1 VAVKLSSSHLLSR
14 SWQPLVTVRALS
26 VRALSVRALSVL
38 ALSVLALSVLACSR
52 RESARRTSSGSVD
65 DPTAFG
71 PRADLAPSAEPSPQ
85 PGAVPSAAPAQA
97 LPVVDGGALLEKIR
111 QSGHKGVVVN
121 VWASWCDP
129 CREELPM
136 LARVA
141 PKLAAKGVPI
151 WLVSVDEP
159 EGFIAAKGVLDS
171 LHIQLPSFAAAPPLS
186 AFKLAMNPKWPGMI
200 PVSFLFD
207 STGKLRYFWAGEVYE
222 KELLPIVEGFAAGK
236 HIDGVSDFGLAPGA
250 TQGGR

>member
-1 VAVKLSSSHLLSR
+1 MKSSSKFL
-14 SWQPLVTVRALS
+14 PRAL
-26 VRALSVRALSVL
+26 L
-38 ALSVLALSVLACSR
+38 AFLVFCAASNLGCARSKRSSNTT
-52 RESARRTSSGSVD
+52 SATSDSA
-65 DPTAFG
+65 TAFG
-71 PRADLAPSAEPSPQ
+71 PRADL
-85 PGAVPSAAPAQA
+85 VPSADPSSMPSA
-97 LPVVDGGALLEKIR
+97 LPVVDGARLLDKIR

-141 PKLAAKGVPI
+141 PKLSALGVPI
-151 WLVSVDEP
+151 WLVSVDDP
-159 EGFIAAKGVLDS
+159 DGYSAAKGVLES
-171 LHIQLPSFAAAPPLS
+171 LHVELPSFAAAPPLQ

-207 STGKLRYFWAGEVYE
+207 TTGKLRYFWAGEVYE
-222 KELLPIVEGFAAGK
+222 KELVPIVEGFAAGK

-250 TQGGR
+250 THGANH